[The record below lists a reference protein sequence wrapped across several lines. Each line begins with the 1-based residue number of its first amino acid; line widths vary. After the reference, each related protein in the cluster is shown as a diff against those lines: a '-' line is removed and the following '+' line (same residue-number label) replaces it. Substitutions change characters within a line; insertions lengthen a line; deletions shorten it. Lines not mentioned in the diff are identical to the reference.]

1 MNQTSAQSMLFTEHF
16 NWLRAMDQ
24 AKNQFKEL
32 QSRLEDVIPHFS
44 YTESMARA
52 EQFQNRFIRQREVID
67 ELRHEIKQH
76 ENHLEQMDQP
86 NQFLLL
92 THISLRNQFNR
103 FYDLYIELER
113 DFDEFL
119 A

>member
-1 MNQTSAQSMLFTEHF
+1 MNNTATQNLLFTEHVA
-16 NWLRAMDQ
+16 WLRELDQ
-24 AKNQFKEL
+24 AKHQVKDLE
-32 QSRLEDVIPHFS
+32 SRLEASMVQFGQSKMLAKVES
-44 YTESMARA
+44 Y
-52 EQFQNRFIRQREVID
+52 QNRFIRQREVID

-86 NQFLLL
+86 THLLL
-92 THISLRNQFNR
+92 LSHIALREQFNR
-103 FYDLYIELER
+103 FYDLFIELER

>member
-1 MNQTSAQSMLFTEHF
+1 MNQNAAQAILFTEHT
-16 NWLRAMDQ
+16 NWLRMIDQ
-24 AKNQFKEL
+24 TKSQYKDL
-32 QSRLEDVIPHFS
+32 QNRLERALPQFDH
-44 YTESMARA
+44 TALMARV
-52 EQFQNRFIRQREVID
+52 EQFQNRFIRHREVID

-76 ENHLEQMDQP
+76 ENHLQQLDQP
-86 NQFLLL
+86 NHLLLL
-92 THISLRNQFNR
+92 THINLRDQFNR

>member
-1 MNQTSAQSMLFTEHF
+1 MNQTSAQSMLFTEHL
-16 NWLRAMDQ
+16 NWLRSMAQ
-24 AKNQFKEL
+24 TKNQFKEL
-32 QSRLEDVIPHFS
+32 QSRLEHAIPHFS
-44 YTESMARA
+44 NTENMPRV

-76 ENHLEQMDQP
+76 ENHLEQKDQP
-86 NQFLLL
+86 NQLLLL

-103 FYDLYIELER
+103 FYELYIELER